1 MVKLKKSY
9 ISKKLFFRMFEK
21 GKMDCEAMLYQQWD
35 KEERRF
41 LDSNQI
47 LDRYASKLG
56 QNEILEMKRELNECR
71 IKQLRAASEEKQ
83 EKLTSDLKELCNS
96 SKIELGDSY
105 IQALT
110 RYRNYRKR
118 LIVLKTSIEQH
129 CDCFTSSIERNLE
142 ELESKFEGIFVSC
155 EKKVRDRN
163 PETLNIEVHGFS
175 RLS

>member
-1 MVKLKKSY
+1 
-9 ISKKLFFRMFEK
+9 MFEK

-47 LDRYASKLG
+47 LDRYASKLD

-110 RYRNYRKR
+110 RYRSYRKR
-118 LIVLKTSIEQH
+118 LIVL
-129 CDCFTSSIERNLE
+129 
-142 ELESKFEGIFVSC
+142 
-155 EKKVRDRN
+155 
-163 PETLNIEVHGFS
+163 
-175 RLS
+175 